1 MNKPSR
7 RGFLAAA
14 AAGAAAVG
22 AASVAPKAAA
32 ARADAGAR
40 PGAAARADAGE
51 SAVPRSGHTEPLV
64 AYVRDA
70 HTGEVAVMIG
80 EQEVV
85 VHDHELAAR
94 IARVARSLPAS

>member
-14 AAGAAAVG
+14 GAGAAAVG

-32 ARADAGAR
+32 AR
-40 PGAAARADAGE
+40 PDAGE
-51 SAVPRSGHTEPLV
+51 PAVPRSGHTEPLV

-70 HTGEVAVMIG
+70 HTGEVAVMVG

-85 VHDHELAAR
+85 VHDPELAAR

>member
-14 AAGAAAVG
+14 GAGAAAVG

-32 ARADAGAR
+32 AARPDAGQ
-40 PGAAARADAGE
+40 P
-51 SAVPRSGHTEPLV
+51 AVPRSGHTEPLV

-70 HTGEVAVMIG
+70 HTGEVAVMVG

-85 VHDHELAAR
+85 VHDHDLAAR